1 MEIDVLL
8 DVKIEDRK
16 VAQSRSQK
24 RTELGDVDETV
35 RSDQYDDLKRHI
47 NKVEMYAQQIG
58 SKRLQAEADQ
68 ERLRQ
73 KKEEEKDKWDKI
85 FKKGAYKEL
94 PKKKK
99 KSGKQDLTSLGIRTS
114 EGAKEETQEREKK
127 KKGRRKQEETLDEQ
141 LDRIFQDN
149 QVETLQRNR
158 VDLLPRWFIVTSLLF
173 WYLWTYRTIPGLC
186 LFLWS
191 FTAIF
196 TIYEVD
202 ERDEAG
208 RIR

>member
-1 MEIDVLL
+1 MEFDVLL
-8 DVKIEDRK
+8 DVTIEERE
-16 VAQSRSQK
+16 VAQPRSQK
-24 RTELGDVDETV
+24 RTVQRGDVDETDC
-35 RSDQYDDLKRHI
+35 SDQYDDLERHI

-73 KKEEEKDKWDKI
+73 KKEEEKDQWDKI
-85 FKKGAYKEL
+85 WAYKEL

-99 KSGKQDLTSLGIRTS
+99 KKSGEQDLTSLGTRTS
-114 EGAKEETQEREKK
+114 EGAREETQAHKK
-127 KKGRRKQEETLDEQ
+127 NKKGRRKQEETLDEK

-158 VDLLPRWFIVTSLLF
+158 VDLLPKWFIVTSLFF
-173 WYLWTYRTIPGLC
+173 WYLWTYRTIFGLC

-196 TIYEVD
+196 SINEVD
-202 ERDEAG
+202 ARDEAG

>member
-1 MEIDVLL
+1 M
-8 DVKIEDRK
+8 
-16 VAQSRSQK
+16 
-24 RTELGDVDETV
+24 DETDG
-35 RSDQYDDLKRHI
+35 SDPYETLERHI
-47 NKVEMYAQQIG
+47 NKVKMYTQQIG

-68 ERLRQ
+68 ERRRQ
-73 KKEEEKDKWDKI
+73 KKEKEKDQWDKI

-99 KSGKQDLTSLGIRTS
+99 TKKKSGEQDLTLPGTRTS
-114 EGAKEETQEREKK
+114 EGAREETQALKKKK
-127 KKGRRKQEETLDEQ
+127 KKGRRKQEETLYKQ

-196 TIYEVD
+196 TIYKVN